1 MNQACPLPCFKHISG
16 IHLCKIFAVAMV
28 YGALAKED
36 TECKGFCYA
45 DCAEEGDFTLSCW
58 QRASQAQYTTQAS
71 LPRWPVFLDLTCVTR
86 KSAPARISQPPSFD
100 SVPLSPKLRQPC
112 SSPGLAGA
120 RASLDGVHS
129 AKKGPSAKMPTPNDS
144 VTKGHAG
151 SCSLPARSHQHLCLQ
166 SSRCTA
172 LTAARC

>member
-1 MNQACPLPCFKHISG
+1 MLVKSFSG
-16 IHLCKIFAVAMV
+16 SVHK
-28 YGALAKED
+28 
-36 TECKGFCYA
+36 
-45 DCAEEGDFTLSCW
+45 LS
-58 QRASQAQYTTQAS
+58 QPFIAGQIA
-71 LPRWPVFLDLTCVTR
+71 LDLTWVTR

-120 RASLDGVHS
+120 RASLDGVHN

-151 SCSLPARSHQHLCLQ
+151 SCSVPARYHQHLCLQ
-166 SSRCTA
+166 FLKPHAA
-172 LTAARC
+172 LTAARLLDSHNRLTGMSQVHSMQAEQKGVPKQAIFTLLPLLAEGMRRAA